1 METTRGTRHHKEDA
15 AATLVA
21 ARLYDHLSR
30 DRVQCY
36 LCAHYCVISPG
47 ERGMCRV
54 RINQGGKLYTQAYGR
69 VIARHVDPVEKKPL
83 FHFYPGSRAYSVAT
97 RGCNF
102 NCRWC
107 QNWEIA
113 QMSQE
118 QFEFLGEEASPE
130 EIVAEAQRQD
140 CRSIAYTYTEPTIF
154 FEYSYDTSHLARQQ
168 GLANIYVTNGY
179 MTKSMLELYH
189 PYLDA
194 ANVDLKSFRDDV
206 YRRYTGARLQPV
218 LDSLLLMK
226 KLDIWVEVTTL
237 VIPGVNDEPSELR
250 DIAGFIADELG
261 PETPWHVTRF
271 TPAHQMLDV
280 PPTPAE
286 TLERARQIGQ
296 AAGLRYVYVGNLV
309 QEATDTVCH
318 DCGEVLIR
326 RRGFMVVGHHVA
338 PAGVCPACDT
348 PVAGVGMAS
357 AMGVGSGE

>member
-1 METTRGTRHHKEDA
+1 MESSHHGADVVPE
-15 AATLVA
+15 LEA
-21 ARLYDHLSR
+21 ARLYDHLSD
-30 DRVQCY
+30 DRVQCH

-47 ERGMCRV
+47 ERGVCRV
-54 RINQGGKLYTQAYGR
+54 RINQGGKLYTQAYGWL
-69 VIARHVDPVEKKPL
+69 IARHVDPVEKKPL

-102 NCRWC
+102 RCRWC
-107 QNWEIA
+107 QNWEIV

-118 QFEFLGEEASPE
+118 QFQFLGEEASPE
-130 EIVAEAQRQD
+130 EIVTAAQQQE

-154 FEYSYDTSHLARQQ
+154 FEYSYDTSCLARKQ

-179 MTKSMLELYH
+179 MTQSMLDLYY

-194 ANVDLKSFRDDV
+194 ANVDLKSFQDAV

-271 TPAHQMLDV
+271 APAHQMLDV
-280 PPTPAE
+280 PPTPPE
-286 TLERARQIGQ
+286 TLMQARQIGQ
-296 AAGLRYVYVGNLV
+296 AAGLRYVYVGNLMH
-309 QEATDTVCH
+309 EATDTVCH
-318 DCGEVLIR
+318 ECGEVLIR
-326 RRGFMVVGHHVA
+326 RRGFLVVDHHIA
-338 PAGVCPACDT
+338 PEGVCPACDT

-357 AMGVGSGE
+357 VTG